1 MQRTGFI
8 LPLKWWT
15 FSRFYSKGRVVILV
29 TVKFKLDDTWD
40 EYKDINKEFLL
51 EDMVD
56 KMQTLKA
63 GIEPVEIVDIE
74 TEKQL

>member
-8 LPLKWWT
+8 LSLKWWT
-15 FSRFYSKGRVVILV
+15 FSRFYSNGGLAITV

-40 EYKDINKEFLL
+40 GYKDINKELL
-51 EDMVD
+51 MEDMID

-74 TEKQL
+74 TEE

>member
-1 MQRTGFI
+1 M
-8 LPLKWWT
+8 
-15 FSRFYSKGRVVILV
+15 LV

-40 EYKDINKEFLL
+40 EYKDIDKELL
-51 EDMVD
+51 MEDMVD

-74 TEKQL
+74 TEEQLWTQSQY

>member
-1 MQRTGFI
+1 M
-8 LPLKWWT
+8 
-15 FSRFYSKGRVVILV
+15 LV

-40 EYKDINKEFLL
+40 EYKDINKEFLM

-56 KMQTLKA
+56 KMQTLKV

-74 TEKQL
+74 TEEEL

>member
-1 MQRTGFI
+1 M
-8 LPLKWWT
+8 
-15 FSRFYSKGRVVILV
+15 LV

>member
-1 MQRTGFI
+1 M
-8 LPLKWWT
+8 
-15 FSRFYSKGRVVILV
+15 
-29 TVKFKLDDTWD
+29 
-40 EYKDINKEFLL
+40 

-74 TEKQL
+74 TEEQL

>member
-1 MQRTGFI
+1 M
-8 LPLKWWT
+8 
-15 FSRFYSKGRVVILV
+15 LV

-40 EYKDINKEFLL
+40 EYKDINKDFLL

-74 TEKQL
+74 TEEQL

>member
-1 MQRTGFI
+1 MT
-8 LPLKWWT
+8 
-15 FSRFYSKGRVVILV
+15 V

-40 EYKDINKEFLL
+40 EYKGINKELL
-51 EDMVD
+51 MEDMIK

-74 TEKQL
+74 TEE

>member
-1 MQRTGFI
+1 M
-8 LPLKWWT
+8 
-15 FSRFYSKGRVVILV
+15 LV

-40 EYKDINKEFLL
+40 EYKDINEEFLM
-51 EDMVD
+51 EDMAD

-74 TEKQL
+74 TEEQL

>member
-15 FSRFYSKGRVVILV
+15 FSRFYSKGRVVMLV

-40 EYKDINKEFLL
+40 EYKGINKEFLL

-63 GIEPVEIVDIE
+63 GIEPVGIVEIE
-74 TEKQL
+74 TEE

>member
-1 MQRTGFI
+1 M
-8 LPLKWWT
+8 
-15 FSRFYSKGRVVILV
+15 LV

-40 EYKDINKEFLL
+40 EYKDVNKEFLL

-74 TEKQL
+74 TEEQL

>member
-1 MQRTGFI
+1 M
-8 LPLKWWT
+8 
-15 FSRFYSKGRVVILV
+15 LV

-40 EYKDINKEFLL
+40 GYKDIDKELL
-51 EDMVD
+51 IEDMVD

-74 TEKQL
+74 TEE

>member
-1 MQRTGFI
+1 M
-8 LPLKWWT
+8 
-15 FSRFYSKGRVVILV
+15 LV

-40 EYKDINKEFLL
+40 EYKGINKEFLM

-63 GIEPVEIVDIE
+63 GTEPVEIVDIE
-74 TEKQL
+74 TEEQL